1 MCHHLTAE
9 ERERLAERRAEAL
22 EGDDEDEEETVSTE
36 PVPTPSD

>member
-9 ERERLAERRAEAL
+9 ERERLAERRAEAA
-22 EGDDEDEEETVSTE
+22 EDDEDEEETESTE